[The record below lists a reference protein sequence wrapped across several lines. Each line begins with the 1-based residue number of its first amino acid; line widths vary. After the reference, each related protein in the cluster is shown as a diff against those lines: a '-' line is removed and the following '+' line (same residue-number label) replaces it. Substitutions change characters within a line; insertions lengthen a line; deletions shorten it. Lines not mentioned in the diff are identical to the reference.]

1 MDRLE
6 EIFKHKRVSS
16 EHFRAVQK
24 GHGLIPTP
32 ELLVAD
38 PNTREGTHELHKGL
52 HWVNLELSEFIG
64 ATPTERPEELADVL
78 HFLIEFCILSGLD
91 HTLVP
96 EAPKHDEAPAPDRL
110 EYILVASAEDPFVFE
125 DAIMNARFTIL
136 QALQIA
142 EILKNKPWKQTL
154 KVLDV
159 AEFRT
164 RVNGLFYWFGA
175 TVRTAGLDA
184 QTLFDQFTRKEN
196 INYERIATGV

>member
-1 MDRLE
+1 MNDRLE

-24 GHGLIPTP
+24 GHGLVPTP

-52 HWVNLELSEFIG
+52 HWINLELSEFIS

-78 HFLIEFCILSGLD
+78 HFLIEFCILAGFD
-91 HTLVP
+91 HNIIAQETV
-96 EAPKHDEAPAPDRL
+96 ERYGCEDRL
-110 EYILVASAEDPFVFE
+110 ETVLKASVDDAFVFD

-136 QALQIA
+136 QALQVA
-142 EILKNKPWKQTL
+142 DLLKNKPWKQTL
-154 KVLDV
+154 KILDPTQ
-159 AEFRT
+159 FRT
-164 RVNGLFYWFGA
+164 EVNGLFYWFGA
-175 TVRTAGLDA
+175 TVRTHGIDA